1 MKKLLTILVCL
12 ATLLSCN
19 SQNNKTKVAKDV
31 ANNQNQAEETQ
42 LEMPHI
48 FHGWASDVA
57 LAKLNEDG
65 SLQEWGELVPDTTKY
80 AMYLDNGLIVIF
92 DDTTQFHYI
101 EEYLGKQVE
110 EITWCNIATIDQNE
124 KLGYVRFCYQKDNI
138 VDLYLDY
145 PQRAAV
151 YPLISSMPPEELD
164 ERLSKYTKQ

>member
-1 MKKLLTILVCL
+1 
-12 ATLLSCN
+12 
-19 SQNNKTKVAKDV
+19 
-31 ANNQNQAEETQ
+31 
-42 LEMPHI
+42 
-48 FHGWASDVA
+48 
-57 LAKLNEDG
+57 LNEDG
-65 SLQEWGELVPDTTKY
+65 SLKEWGKLISDTTKY